1 MVNVTA
7 LVVDS
12 NNNNIWAVTQNFLEK
27 FEANNWEIMKSENTN
42 EFPDLCCFSSL
53 AVDSNN
59 TLYIGMYSN
68 YKYCPLATY
77 KGNLC
82 NFYGKEIQIF
92 LRDIF

>member
-12 NNNNIWAVTQNFLEK
+12 NNNNIWAGTQNFLEK

-53 AVDSNN
+53 AVDSNY
-59 TLYIGMYSN
+59 TLYI
-68 YKYCPLATY
+68 
-77 KGNLC
+77 
-82 NFYGKEIQIF
+82 
-92 LRDIF
+92 